1 MNQREL
7 IYALKG
13 LLCINGFMKGF
24 HDVLA
29 GTVRNP
35 RGACNYQG
43 DRGVKSN
50 NEADGES
57 WVALKEVTAAN
68 IFTHRCSTS
77 CLLSL
82 P

>member
-1 MNQREL
+1 MNQRDL
-7 IYALKG
+7 IYALKD
-13 LLCINGFMKGF
+13 LLCVNGFMKGF
-24 HDVLA
+24 HDVLV
-29 GTVRNP
+29 GTVR
-35 RGACNYQG
+35 GVCNYQG
-43 DRGVKSN
+43 DRGIKSN

-68 IFTHRCSTS
+68 IFTLRCSTS